1 MPRRRLVAIGLL
13 LLVSGGCAEA
23 GIATAGAMVGLAA
36 GSINTGA
43 DVYGMGKLDATDMV
57 AFEEQVAAVRA
68 AAEDLELTLEKDEVY
83 EPGRWRCTL
92 ADDRET
98 RVRIYL
104 DRRTSRLC
112 RTRVDVGV
120 FGSKPT
126 ARLILLRIRT
136 HAKTISQWQGDS
148 L

>member
-13 LLVSGGCAEA
+13 LLLCGGCAEA
-23 GIATAGAMVGLAA
+23 GIATAGAVMGLA
-36 GSINTGA
+36 GSSITTGA
-43 DVYGMGKLDATDMV
+43 DVYGMGKLDAADMV

-68 AAEDLELTLEKDEVY
+68 AAEDLELTLEKEEAY

-92 ADDRET
+92 ADDRQT

-104 DRRTSRLC
+104 DRRTPRLC

-120 FGSKPT
+120 LGSEPM

-136 HAKTISQWQGDS
+136 HAKTIAQCDASS
-148 L
+148 P